1 MKCNPGHFTV
11 GPLMQG
17 NADLN
22 SGEYHLEIMSVHPT
36 DQPAAVRAT
45 IGQTGQALQGPLTR
59 RYSGATWVR
68 VLTTVQIGRAANP
81 ELDEARREQ
90 VRLSQTRWW
99 RKNCTDICSGG
110 ERYAEQRGK
119 PFDRPA
125 CFKTCIANP
134 PTVSR

>member
-1 MKCNPGHFTV
+1 
-11 GPLMQG
+11 MQG

-22 SGEYHLEIMSVHPT
+22 SGEYHLEIMSVHPA
-36 DQPAAVRAT
+36 DQPDAVRAA
-45 IGQTGQALQGPLTR
+45 IGQKGQALQGPLTR

-68 VLTTVQIGRAANP
+68 VLTTFQIGRAANP

-99 RKNCTDICSGG
+99 RKNCTEICSGG
-110 ERYAEQRGK
+110 ERYAEQRGE